1 MFQTEFSAL
10 KSSLERTVSKNP
22 ILTKEQE
29 HFIFS
34 CISVAKNRIFR
45 LTLTDENSYSVFLS
59 DICKLSAKGCEHEAF
74 MPPKFTCEAE
84 YDSNMES
91 AISFFKNISSLP
103 KAEVVSG
110 LQKYNISYDIFL
122 ACLTEYSTNNRK
134 NSIIDV
140 LMRDMDF
147 YVEKVCLSNVKIVLR
162 ILSTYRNTEVMTV
175 KDLFSEGVIGL
186 RRAIELYNCELGI
199 KFSTYASQWIK
210 ASINRAIADKDS
222 LIRIPV
228 NVREQS
234 KEIDRIR
241 RDLKILLGREPTDD
255 EIIERMKKKVSSL
268 SNMDINFNY
277 YQIDVNPR
285 EQNLDLNGNSS
296 VDSSFEENLVDT
308 NIIDE
313 NDSVTIRELRGVIR
327 DYLDSVDSTKERY
340 YLQYHFGL
348 NDSNAVKSK
357 EEIMDDLDIQP
368 SEYDRIRKRA
378 LSNIKKVL
386 SRNKTALDAYTI
398 SSGWDSHSNL
408 EF

>member
-10 KSSLERTVSKNP
+10 KGSLERTVSKNP

-29 HFIFS
+29 HFVFS
-34 CISVAKNRIFR
+34 CISIAKNRIFR
-45 LTLTDENSYSVFLS
+45 LTLKDENSYSVFMS
-59 DICKLSAKGCEHEAF
+59 DMCKLSEKGCEHEAF
-74 MPPKFTCEAE
+74 MPPKFTSEEE
-84 YDSNMES
+84 YDSNMS
-91 AISFFKNISSLP
+91 TAIDFFRNVASLQ
-103 KAEVVSG
+103 KSEVISG
-110 LQKYNISYDIFL
+110 LQRFNISYDIFM
-122 ACLTEYSTNNRK
+122 ACLTEYTANNRR
-134 NSIIDV
+134 NSIIDI
-140 LMRDMDF
+140 LLKDMDF
-147 YVEKVCLSNVKIVLR
+147 YVEKICLSNVKIVLR
-162 ILSTYRNTEVMTV
+162 ILSTYRNTDGMTV

-241 RDLKILLGREPTDD
+241 RDLKILLGRDATEE

-296 VDSSFEENLVDT
+296 VDASFEENLVDG

-327 DYLDSVDSTKERY
+327 SYLDSIDSSKERY

-357 EEIMDDLDIQP
+357 EEIMGDLDIQP
-368 SEYDRIRKRA
+368 CEYDRIRKRA